1 MGKSLGNFITLN
13 EFFSGQHALLEQAY
27 SPMTIRFFIL
37 QAHYRSTVDFS
48 NEALKAAEKAY
59 KRIINGLRS
68 LKALQHPGDSDLSIN
83 QELVERIETAS
94 KEAFEGM
101 NDDLNSAVALASI
114 FELLRII
121 NSFKNGQFALNSIGS
136 ETFHLLRETYRVFVE
151 DIFGLL
157 EEKGKSPQML
167 DHLMSAIL
175 TTYQNAKDRK
185 DYPLVDQIRA
195 QIKSEGIVIKDSKT
209 GITWDYEE

>member
-1 MGKSLGNFITLN
+1 M
-13 EFFSGQHALLEQAY
+13 
-27 SPMTIRFFIL
+27 
-37 QAHYRSTVDFS
+37 
-48 NEALKAAEKAY
+48 
-59 KRIINGLRS
+59 
-68 LKALQHPGDSDLSIN
+68 
-83 QELVERIETAS
+83 
-94 KEAFEGM
+94 
-101 NDDLNSAVALASI
+101 
-114 FELLRII
+114 RII
-121 NSFKNGQFALNSIGS
+121 NSFKNGQFALNSISS
-136 ETFHLLRETYRVFVE
+136 ETYQLLYETYRVFVE
-151 DIFGLL
+151 DIFGLI